1 MAKVSADRPHVPHLG
16 IGHMM
21 GHLHKGRNLIAQLGV
36 VLDVP
41 VESERTD
48 GPAAVP
54 SLSDSRQ
61 VGKHIQ
67 VDERLRPIDPL
78 PHQERQRRPARND
91 PGGISVMPQGL
102 DRLLDRRGRD
112 DLKGLHDAD
121 PSEARRA
128 PNTLAGVTGRSLTRT
143 PTASKIAF
151 ATAGAVGTRTGSP
164 IPFAL

>member
-1 MAKVSADRPHVPHLG
+1 MSRWRVSAPMDQPPS
-16 IGHMM
+16 
-21 GHLHKGRNLIAQLGV
+21 
-36 VLDVP
+36 P
-41 VESERTD
+41 VFRIPARWESAFRLMS
-48 GPAAVP
+48 A
-54 SLSDSRQ
+54 
-61 VGKHIQ
+61 
-67 VDERLRPIDPL
+67 LRPIDPL

-91 PGGISVMPQGL
+91 PGGISVMPEGL

-143 PTASKIAF
+143 PMASKIAF